1 MVLRD
6 VDFVKVGAR
15 IRLLRS
21 EKGWT
26 QKELAEKIGCS
37 NTHMSHIET
46 GENKVS
52 LTLLLRLS
60 YALEVSM
67 DYLLLDT
74 PYARPEGI
82 IDEGIARKLKRCSS
96 TTLVTVNRIIDVLL
110 DQQNSMI
117 ETYDKE

>member
-1 MVLRD
+1 MVPQD
-6 VDFVKVGAR
+6 IDFKKLGVR
-15 IRLLRS
+15 IRELRQ
-21 EKGWT
+21 
-26 QKELAEKIGCS
+26 QKKLDQTDLAELIGCS
-37 NTHMSHIET
+37 NNHLSHIET
-46 GENKVS
+46 GQTKVS
-52 LTLLLRLS
+52 LKLLLRLS